1 MANTS
6 AIRLPLSRPVKDL
19 EPTNRYD
26 LTAPSDERQE
36 TLRDLLLTHHGA
48 AAPLREP
55 HLILHDH
62 MPHILCSAL
71 NLGQSS
77 EVLKETHDNIME
89 TLVKIDHTFPRGEKI
104 EKGRLREYFKK
115 REYTVAFMDF
125 FDEEFRKE
133 NGDWKKVVHNY
144 LFEQKPPLMNG
155 LVGGLGHPMIH
166 LAYAYDFE
174 CKEVASEGLSLLC
187 TDYSDF
193 HTLLDEPHPDTSTYK
208 TTSLIEIFERVSQ
221 DPRFDNLCEY
231 PGAAEMEKVMQ
242 RGGAAIIEHWN
253 AWEIKDP
260 LLQLEQACDMATLL
274 AMSTYDDEQE
284 FDFFLLHLMT
294 SAHAMRSLWLHIP
307 LDKQVAMLREFA
319 ILTVSTY
326 VCQQRPPIRADS
338 IENVDVTGRDW
349 NWVKKA
355 AREHPAATIDVHFYK
370 AIRAPLG
377 FEETWG
383 DKDGWYLKAALL
395 YLDKFKG
402 WTGFG
407 AGIPGFDEKQEG
419 WSARTGNG
427 PAEKL

>member
-1 MANTS
+1 MTTKNT
-6 AIRLPLSRPVKDL
+6 IRLPPSRAIGELKS
-19 EPTNRYD
+19 TKRHD
-26 LTAPSDERQE
+26 LTAPADERQK
-36 TLRDLLLTHHGA
+36 TLRDLLLIHHGA

-71 NLGQSS
+71 DIGQSS
-77 EVLKETHDNIME
+77 EVLKETHDNVME

-104 EKGRLREYFKK
+104 ERSRLRDYFKK

-125 FDEEFRKE
+125 FDEEFRKK

-144 LFEQKPPLMNG
+144 LFEQDRPLMNG

-193 HTLLDEPHPDTSTYK
+193 HTLLDEPQPDTSTYK
-208 TTSLIEIFERVSQ
+208 TTSLVEIFERVCQ
-221 DPRFDNLCEY
+221 DPRFDNLTDH
-231 PGAAEMEKVMQ
+231 PGIVEMGKVME
-242 RGGAAIIEHWN
+242 GAGAAIIEHWN
-253 AWEIKDP
+253 AWEVTDP
-260 LLQLEQACDMATLL
+260 LHQLEQACDMATLL
-274 AMSTYDDEQE
+274 AMSTYDELHE

-307 LDKQVAMLREFA
+307 PEKRKNMLREFA
-319 ILTVSTY
+319 IMIISTY
-326 VCQQRPPIRADS
+326 ICQQRPPIRADL
-338 IENVDVTGRDW
+338 IENVDVKGRDW
-349 NWVKKA
+349 EWVKKT
-355 AREHPAATIDVHFYK
+355 AREHPAAKIDVHFFK

-395 YLDKFKG
+395 YLDNFRG

-407 AGIPGFDEKQEG
+407 EGIPGFDEKDEG
-419 WSARTGNG
+419 WSARKGLG
-427 PAEKL
+427 PAQRL